1 MSRAVIQ
8 NSDYQS
14 VDDAKAAAHL
24 YFNERNA
31 HFRDHPRRAGAKVWG
46 KEPGPAK
53 FSEFNNCKDPRF
65 R

>member
-1 MSRAVIQ
+1 MSRAIIQ

-14 VDDAKAAAHL
+14 VDAKAAIDQ
-24 YFNERNA
+24 YINERNA
-31 HFRDHPRRAGAKVWG
+31 HFRDHPRRAGAKIWG
-46 KEPGPAK
+46 KEPEPAE

>member
-1 MSRAVIQ
+1 MAQHNVGIHTVTGQ
-8 NSDYQS
+8 NVTLTHS
-14 VDDAKAAAHL
+14 VT
-24 YFNERNA
+24 
-31 HFRDHPRRAGAKVWG
+31 RRAKIWG